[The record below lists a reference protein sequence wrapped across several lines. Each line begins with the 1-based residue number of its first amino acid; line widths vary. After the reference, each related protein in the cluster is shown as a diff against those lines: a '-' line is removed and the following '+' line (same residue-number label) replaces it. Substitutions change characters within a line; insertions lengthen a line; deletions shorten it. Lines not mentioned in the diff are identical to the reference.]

1 MPSMPLN
8 CCLYLSRV
16 LRSKGIHYNREPI
29 CYKFDLILEGSL
41 RSCMAVTLGRVRGNG
56 AHQGGSRLSQVGPQ
70 KADRKGA
77 DQCLASLSF
86 PFGLGDHNGHQGR
99 TVGSDP
105 KPTWILNS
113 VLEILSQ

>member
-56 AHQGGSRLSQVGPQ
+56 AHQVGSPLSQV
-70 KADRKGA
+70 DRRQTEKE
-77 DQCLASLSF
+77 QINVWLASVS
-86 PFGLGDHNGHQGR
+86 PLG
-99 TVGSDP
+99 
-105 KPTWILNS
+105 
-113 VLEILSQ
+113 